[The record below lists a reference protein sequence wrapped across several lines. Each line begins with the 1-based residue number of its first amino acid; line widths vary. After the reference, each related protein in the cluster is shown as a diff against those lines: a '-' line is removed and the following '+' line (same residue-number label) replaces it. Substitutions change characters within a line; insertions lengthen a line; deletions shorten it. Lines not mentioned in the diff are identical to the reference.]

1 MDRRSGNPDGLSQSR
16 GVDVM
21 SAEPPSGLPS
31 GAVTETGDERS
42 RPGYT
47 ASLRVPNRIESI
59 RPAAAFL
66 VQTARA
72 FHVAAAANP
81 LFDVAVTEALTNAV
95 KHGHGGGD
103 ARGDIVCEL
112 ELAPGQLTMR
122 IFDNGPGFTVPQ
134 PRVPSVSRHE
144 AETLRESG
152 YGLPIIQS
160 VFRVVRAIR
169 VGGRFGLELN
179 LPQL

>member
-1 MDRRSGNPDGLSQSR
+1 
-16 GVDVM
+16 
-21 SAEPPSGLPS
+21 
-31 GAVTETGDERS
+31 
-42 RPGYT
+42 
-47 ASLRVPNRIESI
+47 VPNRIESV

-103 ARGDIVCEL
+103 ARGDIVCEV
-112 ELAPGQLTMR
+112 ELAPGQLTLR

-134 PRVPSVSRHE
+134 VPSVSGHE
-144 AETLRESG
+144 METLRESG
-152 YGLPIIQS
+152 YGLSIIQS

-179 LPQL
+179 VPQL